1 MTTPRELAHATS
13 LLRLALTDYAATE
26 DAACVLATAI
36 QAGVESGEW
45 ESARILE
52 EIALGLHRET
62 LRRRA
67 RA

>member
-1 MTTPRELAHATS
+1 MTTPRELAHATE
-13 LLRLALTDYAATE
+13 LLRLALVEYTTEVAAGYI
-26 DAACVLATAI
+26 ATAI
-36 QAGVESGEW
+36 QAGVDAGEW
-45 ESARILE
+45 ETARILE